1 MRPAKVTSI
10 KKKVRL
16 SFFVIIAL
24 MLVLPLTTI
33 GSSLFQSSRYDH
45 LIANVDKTNR
55 LNQIVRSDVANE
67 IWDIVA
73 GNKKFSEG
81 KQYTIIDGIDKS
93 LADIMTTTDVR
104 GNRQLLEVAE
114 RAVLTLRGYVDRLG
128 AQMERGFPVR
138 ENEKILDE
146 IRGVSSLISDI
157 LQQFI
162 VLEIEAAAQTN
173 AGFKLTVR
181 LLAIL
186 QLGTVF
192 CVTLFSFLA
201 QRSVSVSINRPI
213 QELESLSTSI
223 ASGDLTARATPPRVA
238 ELDNLTENLNIM
250 AGKIRELI
258 DANTR
263 EQRNMQKSEMRA
275 LQAQITPHF
284 LYNTLDT
291 IVWLAEGQQYEKVIE
306 VTRSFSNFFR
316 TSLSDGKDWIPVS
329 QEINHAR
336 SYLAIQKI
344 RYGDILEYEVDFEPD
359 MGDYLVLK
367 LILQPIVE
375 NALYHGIKNKRGR
388 GRLRVRGWREGERL
402 CFSVDDDGIGMTEE
416 RLAEVRKRVSEDGEL
431 SGSSDMYGLYNVSKR
446 LRLYY
451 SGAAELSIQSQYRVG
466 TTVTYKIPE
475 ATGNV

>member
-1 MRPAKVTSI
+1 
-10 KKKVRL
+10 
-16 SFFVIIAL
+16 
-24 MLVLPLTTI
+24 
-33 GSSLFQSSRYDH
+33 
-45 LIANVDKTNR
+45 
-55 LNQIVRSDVANE
+55 
-67 IWDIVA
+67 
-73 GNKKFSEG
+73 
-81 KQYTIIDGIDKS
+81 
-93 LADIMTTTDVR
+93 
-104 GNRQLLEVAE
+104 
-114 RAVLTLRGYVDRLG
+114 
-128 AQMERGFPVR
+128 
-138 ENEKILDE
+138 
-146 IRGVSSLISDI
+146 
-157 LQQFI
+157 
-162 VLEIEAAAQTN
+162 
-173 AGFKLTVR
+173 
-181 LLAIL
+181 
-186 QLGTVF
+186 
-192 CVTLFSFLA
+192 
-201 QRSVSVSINRPI
+201 VSINRPI